1 MANYVVNYDLDNI
14 TFTGSG
20 TITKSKKITLLT
32 GGKYSPENTDV
43 TASVSA
49 TVQAGSLNNAATS
62 GVTYTEN
69 TAASTVIPAEGA
81 LYINAGWIGNTK
93 ITLGHLIP
101 DPETG
106 KANSGAAE
114 MRSGYVA
121 WDGDGKKIVGTMAN
135 VTPSFTGGGLTAT
148 PSVSVT
154 AASATIAA
162 QGKFADLTSATN
174 SGKAY
179 GVTDVAQDGTDGVN
193 FLKIDGYFSATSNG
207 TATPT
212 AKAERTAVTFNGA
225 HTGYINVS
233 NGTIASAAPTAV
245 STTAA
250 SATTVTLNTTDNF
263 KPLYIPIVNPSF
275 DGGTVSVS
283 ASASKVNPK
292 VTISTSAS
300 NTASNYGLS
309 TTAPTSGTE
318 GTNFLKVTA
327 TRSSVTNGSALADAN
342 ASRTAVLYNGAVK
355 GAISKA
361 DDTQALAA
369 SGNVGAR
376 QDSTAVG
383 IDITE
388 TNFNSYY
395 IPIVSPAGTGG
406 GVSKNTS
413 GNSATANVTTSPS
426 VTVAS
431 SGTFTTTTGYGIT
444 TTRPSSGTDG
454 TNYLTIVS
462 SGTPGAA
469 QSITGTATISYT
481 RAAVTSANT
490 YKGAVSMTTST
501 SLLGSDTGTLSQSI
515 SGSVQATSSGT
526 PTYYVP
532 IVTPVASGGALDSTS
547 SNHIAIS
554 GTGNITVTPN
564 FALYSGTYSTVK
576 TSTSAVT
583 ESTYGIIAESAL
595 PTSGSDTYIRIDPGA
610 SAGAAKTITASITVK
625 RAAVTVS
632 SSAGLTNG
640 TGNGLTNTDATYTQ
654 TGTNTVGTSI
664 ESGTNKYIKVVS
676 PSGSVSTHNVTYP
689 TVGSTL
695 SLAAVSSE
703 TNSIAAVTYASA
715 SAAGTTKY
723 VKIVTNTD
731 VTQGSSTAKAK
742 GSISA
747 GITAGG
753 DSSESGASTKAIDV
767 TAGTK
772 AVAYMAVYGGEYVVG

>member
-1 MANYVVNYDLDNI
+1 MANYVVNYNLDNI
-14 TFTGSG
+14 TFNSSG

-32 GGKYSPENTDV
+32 GGKYSPEDTDV

-121 WDGDGKKIVGTMAN
+121 WDGNGKKIVGTMAN

-162 QGKFADLTSATN
+162 QGQFADLTSTTN

-275 DGGTVSVS
+275 DGGTVSVT

-327 TRSSVTNGSALADAN
+327 NRSSVTNGSAFADAK
-342 ASRTAVLYNGAVK
+342 ASRTAVLYNGAVR

-369 SGNVGAR
+369 SGNVDATR
-376 QDSTAVG
+376 SSTAVG

-388 TNFNSYY
+388 TDFNSYY

-413 GNSATANVTTSPS
+413 GNSATASVATSPS
-426 VTVAS
+426 VSVAS
-431 SGTFTTTTGYGIT
+431 SGTFTTVTGYGIT
-444 TTRPSSGTDG
+444 TTAPSGTDG

-469 QSITGTATISYT
+469 QNITGTATISYT
-481 RAAVTSANT
+481 RKAVTSDNT

-501 SLLGSDTGTLSQSI
+501 SLLDSATGTLSQSI

-532 IVTPVASGGALDSTS
+532 IVKPAASGGALDSAS
-547 SNHIAIS
+547 SNSIAIS
-554 GTGNITVTPN
+554 GTGNITVTPSIAVKN
-564 FALYSGTYSTVK
+564 STGTSV
-576 TSTSAVT
+576 
-583 ESTYGIIAESAL
+583 ESTYGITTTAPSSTEASNYVTLDPDA
-595 PTSGSDTYIRIDPGA
+595 SGGS
-610 SAGAAKTITASITVK
+610 KTITASITVG

-640 TGNGLTNTDATYTQ
+640 TGSGLNATSVTYSQ
-654 TGTNTVGTSI
+654 SGTNTVSTSI
-664 ESGTNKYIKVVS
+664 QAGTNKYIPIVK
-676 PSGSVSTHNVTYP
+676 PSASVSSHTVTNP

-695 SLAAVSSE
+695 STAAVSGDATSV
-703 TNSIAAVTYASA
+703 SAVTYDSANAAKAASG
-715 SAAGTTKY
+715 SNGKY
-723 VKIVTNTD
+723 VKVQTDTD
-731 VTQGSSTAKAK
+731 VTNGTSYAKAK
-742 GSISA
+742 ATISA
-747 GITAGG
+747 GITATGS
-753 DSSESGASTKAIDV
+753 DETTNDTKNIGV

-772 AVAYMAVYGGEYVVG
+772 TVKYMAVYGGEYVVG